1 MKGKLL
7 RLQNLLS
14 SDTATDS
21 TLHYL
26 KEVLTYFASADL
38 NNETVAKNEVYE

>member
-14 SDTATDS
+14 SDSATEA
-21 TLHYL
+21 TTQYL
-26 KEVLTYFASADL
+26 REILLYFSSADL
-38 NNETVAKNEVYE
+38 SNEAVAKS